1 VGDLMRTAHRVG
13 SHGCA
18 DSMATHGILLLDKP
32 LGLSSNQALGRAK
45 RLLGVK
51 KAGHTGSLDPLATG
65 MLPLCFGEATKV
77 AGLLLGNRK
86 CYEARVQLG
95 ATTTTADAE
104 GAVTETRPVP
114 PLSDAAIGA
123 LLARFTGTI
132 RQRPPAYSALKRD
145 GVPLYKLARRG
156 EDVVAPEREVRID
169 AIELTGRTAE
179 TLDLRVTCGTGTYI
193 RSLAT
198 DLGHAI
204 GCGAH
209 LGGLRRTW
217 VAPFEAEPMMTLE
230 ALERLVAARPAS
242 SPLLPI
248 DAALGAWPRVD
259 LDAAESQRLRHGH
272 AQSRPDLPWAG
283 PCRLYDDSGR
293 LAALGERSGDGR
305 VRPTR
310 VFVY

>member
-1 VGDLMRTAHRVG
+1 MMSV
-13 SHGCA
+13 
-18 DSMATHGILLLDKP
+18 HGILLLDKP

-45 RLLGVK
+45 WLLGVK

-86 CYEARVQLG
+86 RYEAHVRLG
-95 ATTTTADAE
+95 STTTTADAE
-104 GAVTETRPVP
+104 GEVTATNPVP
-114 PLSDAAIGA
+114 PLDDATVAA
-123 LLARFTGTI
+123 LLARFTGVI

-156 EDVVAPEREVRID
+156 EEVVAPEREVRID
-169 AIELTGRTAE
+169 SIELLRRTAD

-198 DLGHAI
+198 DLGAAI

-217 VAPFEAEPMMTLE
+217 VEPFEAQAMVTLE
-230 ALERLVAARPAS
+230 QLEAAVAAGGGAA
-242 SPLLPI
+242 LVMPI
-248 DAALGAWPRVD
+248 DAALQEMPRVD
-259 LDAAESQRLRHGH
+259 LDAAESVRLRHGH
-272 AQSRPDLPWAG
+272 AQVRLDETWTG
-283 PCRLYDDSGR
+283 HCRMYDDAGQ
-293 LAALGERSGDGR
+293 LAALGERTGDGL

-310 VFVY
+310 VFVYSENQK